1 MKKILTMLSAF
12 VLCAIM
18 AVSFTGCGAKP
29 ATKTVEVNM
38 NPNIVFVVDNNN
50 NVTSVEFKT
59 DETNQIFY
67 NVKFEGKSLEQAMEM
82 FVNYSLISGHVS
94 LEVVNNLTVNSTA
107 STTEEMEAVKEV
119 ARNALVNAF
128 ENVGLEA
135 NVSKLT
141 NTLADVKNSLVEK
154 AEALAPEIDDDAFEA
169 MTVEQLTQLIND
181 KQKEFAGLAQTQ
193 IQAIQAKFEEG
204 GVEEVFIQAIRI
216 AEDTLEEVEET
227 LSEVLNNK
235 LVPDSVK
242 AEAKKAVNE
251 AKAFLKEQI
260 QKFNEKK
267 AELISQAKQAYVEI
281 KTAYEQEFKNSVASA
296 KTEVENHLNSAVAN
310 QTITAEQAQKI
321 KDIIAEYS
329 PAV

>member
-1 MKKILTMLSAF
+1 MKRILTMLSAF

-50 NVTSVEFKT
+50 KVTSVEFKT

-141 NTLADVKNSLVEK
+141 NTLADVKNTLVEK

-216 AEDTLEEVEET
+216 AEETLEEVEAT

-242 AEAKKAVNE
+242 AEARKAVNE

-267 AELISQAKQAYVEI
+267 AELISQAKQAYAEI
-281 KTAYEQEFKNSVASA
+281 KTTYEQEFKNSVASA
-296 KTEVENHLNSAVAN
+296 KAEVENHLNSAVAN

>member
-38 NPNIVFVVDNNN
+38 NPNIVFVIDNNN
-50 NVTSVEFKT
+50 KVTSVEFKT

-216 AEDTLEEVEET
+216 AEDTLEEVEAT

-242 AEAKKAVNE
+242 AEARKAVNE

-267 AELISQAKQAYVEI
+267 AELISQAKQAYAEI
-281 KTAYEQEFKNSVASA
+281 KTTYEQEFKNSVASA